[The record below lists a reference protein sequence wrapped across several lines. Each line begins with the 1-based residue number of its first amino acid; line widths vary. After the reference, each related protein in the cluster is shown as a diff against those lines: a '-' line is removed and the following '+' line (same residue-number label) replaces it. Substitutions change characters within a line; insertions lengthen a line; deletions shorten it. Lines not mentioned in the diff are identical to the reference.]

1 MHQFVFEFFLVFDSE
16 IIEHL
21 LLILQKFW
29 KSSFSDATKV
39 QNARLPMVQSQ
50 VKPIKSI
57 FADKGIVNKL
67 WGTSSLN

>member
-1 MHQFVFEFFLVFDSE
+1 MHQFVFEIFLVFDSE

-39 QNARLPMVQSQ
+39 QNAGLPMVQSQ

-57 FADKGIVNKL
+57 FTDKGIVNKL